1 MNQTTCGIV
10 GYGLYIPEGRMSAHE
25 LSKVS
30 GLTEDV
36 IIEKIGIREKV
47 LGGKDDH
54 CVAMAIKSAKKCLEQ
69 TGFDPMDID
78 LIIFNGE
85 EYKEYICWTAAIK
98 VQKEIGA
105 LNAWGFDISY
115 RCSSTVLG
123 IKVAK
128 DMMAS
133 NNDIKN
139 VLICGANT
147 IGYLVDPTDPNSTF
161 MLPLTVGACSVLL
174 QKGHNKN
181 QVLETFIK
189 TEPVFADDVVAS
201 HNGTN
206 DPRHPKKN
214 GSENLWT
221 LKMPDYQTFKDNLK
235 LKTVPAFLDVASRA
249 MKSSGVQSKDIDY
262 VSMVHIKRSA
272 HNYILSELGFSQD
285 QSIYLDEYGH
295 VGHVDNILS
304 LDLALKAGK
313 IKNGSCVMML
323 TGGLGYSFASLII
336 KWG

>member
-1 MNQTTCGIV
+1 
-10 GYGLYIPEGRMSAHE
+10 
-25 LSKVS
+25 
-30 GLTEDV
+30 
-36 IIEKIGIREKV
+36 
-47 LGGKDDH
+47 
-54 CVAMAIKSAKKCLEQ
+54 
-69 TGFDPMDID
+69 
-78 LIIFNGE
+78 
-85 EYKEYICWTAAIK
+85 
-98 VQKEIGA
+98 
-105 LNAWGFDISY
+105 
-115 RCSSTVLG
+115 
-123 IKVAK
+123 
-128 DMMAS
+128 MMAS